1 MRDDLDVEIQLDSW
15 TPPPLWKL
23 IQSEGQIA
31 TDEMYRVFN
40 MGIGMILIVD
50 KTKVEEVQKRIHE
63 PTFVIG
69 QLVKGEKQVRLIQ

>member
-1 MRDDLDVEIQLDSW
+1 
-15 TPPPLWKL
+15 L

-31 TDEMYRVFN
+31 TYEMYRVFN
-40 MGIGMILIVD
+40 MGIGMVVIVD
-50 KTKVEEVQKRIHE
+50 KTKVAEIQKRILE